1 MLSKNPLK
9 SLLPLLG
16 VAAFV
21 VFSACSDNDSDS
33 LNGPE
38 AQIESSDQRQSS
50 SGSKVKSSSSSRAK
64 SSNSKA
70 KSSSSADAESCM
82 PLPKLP
88 TTTVGSSSSSKAKS
102 SSSSKV
108 ESSSSA
114 DAESCMPLPKLPTTT
129 VGSSSSLQ
137 TSSSAVSSSSEAG
150 VTACKTANVDNC
162 KYGTLTDER
171 DGQTYK
177 TIKIGSQT
185 WMAENLNYA
194 YLEPTENLDSSSFCF
209 NNDPAK
215 CDTLGRLYL
224 WSAAMD
230 SAGKLIKPAN
240 GCGYGVYC
248 SASGNSEAIRGICP
262 AGWHLPSREELD
274 TLAKVGELGLMS
286 VSGWLNIEGVDS
298 VGFSGL
304 PSGYMVKETFLYDH
318 AAFWS
323 STDISKGYLA
333 YAFSLPDIPAATL
346 ASLGP
351 SKAGEAGKY
360 VAYSVR
366 CIKD

>member
-1 MLSKNPLK
+1 MLSKI
-9 SLLPLLG
+9 SFRSVLPLFG
-16 VAAFV
+16 FAAFIA
-21 VFSACSDNDSDS
+21 FSACGDNDSLVVRMDDLS
-33 LNGPE
+33 DE
-38 AQIESSDQRQSS
+38 QIESSNQGKLSS
-50 SGSKVKSSSSSRAK
+50 SLKVKSSSSSRAK
-64 SSNSKA
+64 SSSSKA
-70 KSSSSADAESCM
+70 KSSSSADAESSM

-88 TTTVGSSSSSKAKS
+88 TTTVGFSSSTQS
-102 SSSSKV
+102 
-108 ESSSSA
+108 
-114 DAESCMPLPKLPTTT
+114 
-129 VGSSSSLQ
+129 
-137 TSSSAVSSSSEAG
+137 SSSAVSSNSEAG

-194 YLEPTENLDSSSFCF
+194 YLEPTEDLDSSSFCF

-230 SAGKLIKPAN
+230 SAGKLFEPAN

-248 SASGNSEAIRGICP
+248 SASGTIRGICP

-286 VSGWLNIEGVDS
+286 LSGWLNIEGVDS

-346 ASLGP
+346 ASMG
-351 SKAGEAGKY
+351 SSSAGEAGKY
-360 VAYSVR
+360 FAYSVR
-366 CIKD
+366 CVKD

>member
-21 VFSACSDNDSDS
+21 AFSACSDNDAQPLS
-33 LNGPE
+33 GPE
-38 AQIESSDQRQSS
+38 YQIESSDQ
-50 SGSKVKSSSSSRAK
+50 GKSSSSTDAK
-64 SSNSKA
+64 
-70 KSSSSADAESCM
+70 
-82 PLPKLP
+82 
-88 TTTVGSSSSSKAKS
+88 SSSSSKAKS

-114 DAESCMPLPKLPTTT
+114 DAESSMPSPKLPT

-137 TSSSAVSSSSEAG
+137 TSSSAVSLSSEAG

-194 YLEPTENLDSSSFCF
+194 YLEPTEDLDSSSFCF
-209 NNDPAK
+209 GNDPAK

-230 SAGKLIKPAN
+230 SAGKLIEPAN

-248 SASGNSEAIRGICP
+248 SASGTSEAIRGICP

-360 VAYSVR
+360 VAYSIR
-366 CIKD
+366 CVKD

>member
-21 VFSACSDNDSDS
+21 AFSACSDNDAQPLS
-33 LNGPE
+33 GPE
-38 AQIESSDQRQSS
+38 YQIESSDQ
-50 SGSKVKSSSSSRAK
+50 GKSSSSTDAK
-64 SSNSKA
+64 
-70 KSSSSADAESCM
+70 
-82 PLPKLP
+82 
-88 TTTVGSSSSSKAKS
+88 SSSSSKAKS

-114 DAESCMPLPKLPTTT
+114 DAESSMPSPKLPS

-137 TSSSAVSSSSEAG
+137 TSSSAVSLSSEAG

-194 YLEPTENLDSSSFCF
+194 YLEPTEDLDSSSFCF
-209 NNDPAK
+209 GNDPAK

-230 SAGKLIKPAN
+230 SAGKLIEPAN

-248 SASGNSEAIRGICP
+248 SASGTSEAIRGICP

-366 CIKD
+366 CVKD

>member
-21 VFSACSDNDSDS
+21 AFSACSDNDAQPLS
-33 LNGPE
+33 GPE
-38 AQIESSDQRQSS
+38 YQIESSDQ
-50 SGSKVKSSSSSRAK
+50 GKSSSSTDAK
-64 SSNSKA
+64 
-70 KSSSSADAESCM
+70 
-82 PLPKLP
+82 
-88 TTTVGSSSSSKAKS
+88 SSSSSKAKS

-114 DAESCMPLPKLPTTT
+114 DAESSMPSPKLPT

-137 TSSSAVSSSSEAG
+137 TSSSAVSLSSEAG

-194 YLEPTENLDSSSFCF
+194 YLEPTEDLDSSSFCF
-209 NNDPAK
+209 GNDPAK

-230 SAGKLIKPAN
+230 SAGKLIEPAN

-248 SASGNSEAIRGICP
+248 SASGTSEAIRGICP

-286 VSGWLNIEGVDS
+286 VSGWFNIEGVDS

-360 VAYSVR
+360 FAYSVR
-366 CIKD
+366 CVKD

>member
-21 VFSACSDNDSDS
+21 AFSACSDNDAQPLS
-33 LNGPE
+33 GPE
-38 AQIESSDQRQSS
+38 YQIESSDQ
-50 SGSKVKSSSSSRAK
+50 GKSSSSTDAK
-64 SSNSKA
+64 
-70 KSSSSADAESCM
+70 
-82 PLPKLP
+82 
-88 TTTVGSSSSSKAKS
+88 SSSSSKAKS

-114 DAESCMPLPKLPTTT
+114 DAESSMPSPKLPT

-137 TSSSAVSSSSEAG
+137 TSSSAVSLSSEAG

-194 YLEPTENLDSSSFCF
+194 YLEPTEDLDSSSFCF
-209 NNDPAK
+209 GNDPAK

-230 SAGKLIKPAN
+230 SAGKLIEPAN

-248 SASGNSEAIRGICP
+248 SASGTSEAIRGICP

-360 VAYSVR
+360 FAYSVR
-366 CIKD
+366 CVKD

>member
-21 VFSACSDNDSDS
+21 AFSACSDNDAQPLS
-33 LNGPE
+33 GPE
-38 AQIESSDQRQSS
+38 YQIESSDQ
-50 SGSKVKSSSSSRAK
+50 GKSSSSTDAK
-64 SSNSKA
+64 
-70 KSSSSADAESCM
+70 
-82 PLPKLP
+82 
-88 TTTVGSSSSSKAKS
+88 SSSSSKAKS

-114 DAESCMPLPKLPTTT
+114 DAESSMPSPKLPS

-137 TSSSAVSSSSEAG
+137 TSSSAVSLSSEAG

-194 YLEPTENLDSSSFCF
+194 YLEPTEDLDSSSFCF
-209 NNDPAK
+209 GNDPAK

-230 SAGKLIKPAN
+230 SAGKLIEPAN

-248 SASGNSEAIRGICP
+248 SASGTSEAIRGICP

-274 TLAKVGELGLMS
+274 TLAKVGELGLMF

-304 PSGYMVKETFLYDH
+304 PSGYMVKETFLYGH

-366 CIKD
+366 CVKD

>member
-21 VFSACSDNDSDS
+21 AFSACSDNDAQPLS
-33 LNGPE
+33 GPE
-38 AQIESSDQRQSS
+38 YQIESSDQ
-50 SGSKVKSSSSSRAK
+50 GKSSSSTD
-64 SSNSKA
+64 A
-70 KSSSSADAESCM
+70 KSSS
-82 PLPKLP
+82 
-88 TTTVGSSSSSKAKS
+88 GSKAKS

-114 DAESCMPLPKLPTTT
+114 DAESSMPSPKSP
-129 VGSSSSLQ
+129 GSSSSLQ

-194 YLEPTENLDSSSFCF
+194 YLEPTEDLDSSSFCF
-209 NNDPAK
+209 GNDPAK

-248 SASGNSEAIRGICP
+248 SADGTIRGICP

>member
-21 VFSACSDNDSDS
+21 AFSACSDNDAQPLS
-33 LNGPE
+33 GPE
-38 AQIESSDQRQSS
+38 YQIESSDQ
-50 SGSKVKSSSSSRAK
+50 GKSSSSTDAK
-64 SSNSKA
+64 
-70 KSSSSADAESCM
+70 
-82 PLPKLP
+82 
-88 TTTVGSSSSSKAKS
+88 SSSSSKAKS

-114 DAESCMPLPKLPTTT
+114 DAESSMPSPKSPS

-150 VTACKTANVDNC
+150 VTACNTANVDNC

-194 YLEPTENLDSSSFCF
+194 YLEPTEDLDSSSFCF
-209 NNDPAK
+209 GNDPAK

-248 SASGNSEAIRGICP
+248 SASGTSEAIRGICP

-346 ASLGP
+346 ASMG
-351 SKAGEAGKY
+351 SSSAGEAGKY
-360 VAYSVR
+360 FAYSVR
-366 CIKD
+366 CVKD

>member
-1 MLSKNPLK
+1 M
-9 SLLPLLG
+9 
-16 VAAFV
+16 
-21 VFSACSDNDSDS
+21 
-33 LNGPE
+33 
-38 AQIESSDQRQSS
+38 
-50 SGSKVKSSSSSRAK
+50 
-64 SSNSKA
+64 
-70 KSSSSADAESCM
+70 
-82 PLPKLP
+82 
-88 TTTVGSSSSSKAKS
+88 
-102 SSSSKV
+102 
-108 ESSSSA
+108 
-114 DAESCMPLPKLPTTT
+114 
-129 VGSSSSLQ
+129 
-137 TSSSAVSSSSEAG
+137 
-150 VTACKTANVDNC
+150 TACNTANVDNC

-194 YLEPTENLDSSSFCF
+194 YLEPTEDLDSSSFCF
-209 NNDPAK
+209 GNDPAK

-230 SAGKLIKPAN
+230 SAGKLIEPAN

-248 SASGNSEAIRGICP
+248 SASGTSEAIRGICP

-360 VAYSVR
+360 VAYSIR
-366 CIKD
+366 CVKD

>member
-1 MLSKNPLK
+1 MLSKI
-9 SLLPLLG
+9 SFRSVLPFLG

-21 VFSACSDNDSDS
+21 AFSACSDNDAQPLS
-33 LNGPE
+33 GPE
-38 AQIESSDQRQSS
+38 YQIESNDQGKSS
-50 SGSKVKSSSSSRAK
+50 RSTDAKSSPRNRRPAFAQGKSSSSTDAK
-64 SSNSKA
+64 
-70 KSSSSADAESCM
+70 
-82 PLPKLP
+82 
-88 TTTVGSSSSSKAKS
+88 SSSSSKAKS
-102 SSSSKV
+102 SSSSK
-108 ESSSSA
+108 
-114 DAESCMPLPKLPTTT
+114 

-194 YLEPTENLDSSSFCF
+194 YLEPTEDLDSSSFCF
-209 NNDPAK
+209 DNDPAK

-230 SAGKLIKPAN
+230 SAGKLIEPAN

-248 SASGNSEAIRGICP
+248 SASGTSEAIRGICP

-304 PSGYMVKETFLYDH
+304 PSGYMVKETFLHDH

-333 YAFSLPDIPAATL
+333 YAFPLPDIPAATL

-366 CIKD
+366 CVKD

>member
-1 MLSKNPLK
+1 MLSKI
-9 SLLPLLG
+9 SFRSVLPLFG
-16 VAAFV
+16 FAAFIA
-21 VFSACSDNDSDS
+21 FSACGDNDSLVVRMDDS
-33 LNGPE
+33 SDE
-38 AQIESSDQRQSS
+38 QIELSNHGKLSS
-50 SGSKVKSSSSSRAK
+50 SSKVKSSSSSRAK
-64 SSNSKA
+64 SSSSKA
-70 KSSSSADAESCM
+70 KSSSSADAESSM

-88 TTTVGSSSSSKAKS
+88 TTTVGFSSSTQS
-102 SSSSKV
+102 
-108 ESSSSA
+108 
-114 DAESCMPLPKLPTTT
+114 
-129 VGSSSSLQ
+129 
-137 TSSSAVSSSSEAG
+137 SSSAVSSSSEAG

-194 YLEPTENLDSSSFCF
+194 YLEPTEDLDSSSFCF

-230 SAGKLIKPAN
+230 SAGKLFEPAN

-248 SASGNSEAIRGICP
+248 SASGTSEAIRGICP

-346 ASLGP
+346 ASMG
-351 SKAGEAGKY
+351 SSSAGEAGKY
-360 VAYSVR
+360 FAYSVR
-366 CIKD
+366 CVKD

>member
-21 VFSACSDNDSDS
+21 AFSACSDNNSHP
-33 LNGPE
+33 LIGPE
-38 AQIESSDQRQSS
+38 EQIESSDL
-50 SGSKVKSSSSSRAK
+50 GKSSSSTDAK
-64 SSNSKA
+64 
-70 KSSSSADAESCM
+70 
-82 PLPKLP
+82 
-88 TTTVGSSSSSKAKS
+88 SSSSSKAKS

-114 DAESCMPLPKLPTTT
+114 DAESSMPSPKLPS

-137 TSSSAVSSSSEAG
+137 TSSSAVSLSSEAG

-194 YLEPTENLDSSSFCF
+194 YLEPTEDLDSSSFCF
-209 NNDPAK
+209 GNDPAK

-230 SAGKLIKPAN
+230 SAGKLIEPAN

-248 SASGNSEAIRGICP
+248 SASGTSEAIRGICP

-274 TLAKVGELGLMS
+274 TLAKVGELGLMF

-366 CIKD
+366 CVKD